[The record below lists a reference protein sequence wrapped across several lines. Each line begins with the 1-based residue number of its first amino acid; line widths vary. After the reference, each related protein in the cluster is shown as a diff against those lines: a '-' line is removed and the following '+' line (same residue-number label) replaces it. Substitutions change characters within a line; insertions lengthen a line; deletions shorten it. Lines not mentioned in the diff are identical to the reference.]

1 MRHCFELTKRETKNR
16 GHCPNHNL
24 NILHCNVNIF
34 EWWHIITTILNILL
48 TYITTVL
55 NILLTYYYHGFEHSV
70 DILLPRFWTFCWH
83 ITTVLNILLTYYYHG
98 FEYSVDILLPRF
110 WTFFWHIITTVLN
123 ILLTYYYHGFEHSV
137 DILLPRFWTFCWHI
151 ITTVLNIL
159 LTFPV
164 HTLEWIFFFLS
175 KTCVCLATSNLFFV
189 FYILYWQLL

>member
-1 MRHCFELTKRETKNR
+1 MYIQKVEGQKDSMNLLWKYRQGKIR
-16 GHCPNHNL
+16 GAKGL
-24 NILHCNVNIF
+24 VIRGANVLSHFRKIGTNVLRPYDHVHDGMAYKYQKSLRGRNFI
-34 EWWHIITTILNILL
+34 ERVRKVEISMLVEVCD
-48 TYITTVL
+48 TVL
-55 NILLTYYYHGFEHSV
+55 NWPNAKLKIGDIVLTTT
-70 DILLPRFWTFCWH
+70 WTFC
-83 ITTVLNILLTYYYHG
+83 IVMSTFLN
-98 FEYSVDILLPRF
+98 D
-110 WTFFWHIITTVLN
+110 
-123 ILLTYYYHGFEHSV
+123 